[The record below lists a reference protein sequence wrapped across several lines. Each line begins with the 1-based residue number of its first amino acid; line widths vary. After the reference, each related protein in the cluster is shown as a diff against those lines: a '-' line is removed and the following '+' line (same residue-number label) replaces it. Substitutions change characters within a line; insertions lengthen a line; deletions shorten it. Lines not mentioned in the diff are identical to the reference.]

1 MWTANARAE
10 KPSPSPSGTLAGA
23 HRGSVGDSAARAAGA
38 PSNSRGTSLIRN
50 RFPPYDPLRTTGI
63 GLRYGPTGWWFR
75 MSEAPMYCQST
86 LDRTRSAGIAV
97 RAALV
102 HPGTLPGSHGRCQSL
117 PVDYHARPFVG
128 VFKSH
133 FLRDLVDS
141 WRQMPTKWL
150 K

>member
-75 MSEAPMYCQST
+75 MSEALMYFQSA
-86 LDRTRSAGIAV
+86 LDRTRSASNAV
-97 RAALV
+97 PLETGSDGGCVGGAAARAAGA
-102 HPGTLPGSHGRCQSL
+102 PGLGRKAVSSR
-117 PVDYHARPFVG
+117 HAHRPPQG
-128 VFKSH
+128 N
-133 FLRDLVDS
+133 
-141 WRQMPTKWL
+141 
-150 K
+150 